1 MITRSLILLSL
12 HFILPLI
19 IIAQDIHWTGNQN
32 KNWSNASN
40 WNPQQIPNVNNDV
53 YFDDASPGNFDV
65 SFSNGDQCKNL
76 YVIASGYT
84 FEIKNNDLIEI
95 GEDLV
100 LGIGNSF
107 DCGGTVDVGYD
118 FDCYGFFDNN
128 KKGEL
133 LVGGKISI
141 QSTGQIAN
149 YGIGNNEPVIQA
161 YALDNFG
168 LLNNDTKGICEI
180 TDRFNNYGTC
190 TVNNEATM
198 EIGDY
203 LYNTGNLTVSLLA
216 EMRVIATFENYGN
229 FTVTGTGTFN
239 GDNNL
244 LLQNYGNCFIFEN
257 AEATDIFDVEN
268 YGVFINNNVFGA
280 GDFYNFNTGTL
291 SNSSE
296 FTIDFTVEND
306 GEITN
311 TGSFYIGDVLTI
323 TANATIMNSGCFE
336 VVNDISN
343 SGAYTGSLLSH
354 ASVYGPG
361 SYTYNRDMG
370 GGGPEMESA
379 GWHYI
384 STPVVYMGTHD
395 IFDYW
400 IKSWDETQ
408 DTWFEFCSGGVPC
421 VACPPLDFEVM
432 RGYSIKRNL
441 DYECDA
447 INPGT
452 GNVIEFTGTMNDV
465 ASGFMSIDVSGSD
478 FEPGDPN
485 DINNWNLIG
494 NPYPSAIDA
503 DAMVFPAEI
512 DNAVYYYNDAT
523 LSYESFVGGGRSTI
537 CSGCT
542 RLFRS
547 CKHPGNMECFA

>member
-149 YGIGNNEPVIQA
+149 YGIGNNEPVIQT

-239 GDNNL
+239 GDNN
-244 LLQNYGNCFIFEN
+244 
-257 AEATDIFDVEN
+257 
-268 YGVFINNNVFGA
+268 
-280 GDFYNFNTGTL
+280 
-291 SNSSE
+291 
-296 FTIDFTVEND
+296 
-306 GEITN
+306 
-311 TGSFYIGDVLTI
+311 
-323 TANATIMNSGCFE
+323 
-336 VVNDISN
+336 
-343 SGAYTGSLLSH
+343 
-354 ASVYGPG
+354 
-361 SYTYNRDMG
+361 
-370 GGGPEMESA
+370 
-379 GWHYI
+379 
-384 STPVVYMGTHD
+384 
-395 IFDYW
+395 
-400 IKSWDETQ
+400 
-408 DTWFEFCSGGVPC
+408 
-421 VACPPLDFEVM
+421 
-432 RGYSIKRNL
+432 
-441 DYECDA
+441 
-447 INPGT
+447 
-452 GNVIEFTGTMNDV
+452 
-465 ASGFMSIDVSGSD
+465 
-478 FEPGDPN
+478 
-485 DINNWNLIG
+485 
-494 NPYPSAIDA
+494 
-503 DAMVFPAEI
+503 
-512 DNAVYYYNDAT
+512 
-523 LSYESFVGGGRSTI
+523 
-537 CSGCT
+537 
-542 RLFRS
+542 
-547 CKHPGNMECFA
+547 